1 MLVGIFGALPFTC
14 SAGFV
19 QTFSRF
25 SRTLGEKWAK
35 HQIIGGKPV
44 LEWTGSEAASITLTV
59 RLDASLGL
67 PPSAGM
73 LMLKAMLESHDAYSL
88 VIGTDYFGKFVLEGI
103 EEDRRHFTGA
113 GICLVDEVSL
123 KLTEHSRGW
132 A

>member
-1 MLVGIFGALPFTC
+1 MLPFTC

-35 HQIIGGKPV
+35 HQVIGSKPV
-44 LEWTGSEAASITLTV
+44 LEWTGSESASITLAV
-59 RLDASLGL
+59 RLDSSLGL
-67 PPSAGM
+67 PPSVGM
-73 LMLKAMLESHDAYSL
+73 RMLKAMLESHDAYSL

-103 EEDRRHFTGA
+103 DEDRRHFTGA
-113 GICLVDEVSL
+113 GICLVDELSL

>member
-1 MLVGIFGALPFTC
+1 MLPFSC

-25 SRTLGEKWAK
+25 CRTLGEKWAK
-35 HQIIGGKPV
+35 HQVIGSSPV
-44 LEWTGSEAASITLTV
+44 LEWTGSEAASITLSV

-103 EEDRRHFTGA
+103 DEERRHFTGA
-113 GICLVDEVSL
+113 GICLVDEVTL

>member
-1 MLVGIFGALPFTC
+1 MLVGIFGMLPFTC

-25 SRTLGEKWAK
+25 SRTLSEKWAK
-35 HQIIGGKPV
+35 HQVIGGKPV
-44 LEWTGSEAASITLTV
+44 LEWTGSESASITLSV

-103 EEDRRHFTGA
+103 EEDRRHFMGA